1 MDDAFREPTPAEI
14 QRAVLQF
21 MGENIGELKTLD
33 SHIINK
39 TNTLNGMM
47 LQPEAVLRSI
57 PQPIQQQAPQRP
69 PQQAP
74 QEVASPV
81 VIPQVQSPQAPQPTQ
96 PPVTDPNQLEFDFNP
111 GYYEEIMKVLNSHT
125 RELRDLHK
133 SVRELTDIV
142 SQHNKK
148 KD

>member
-33 SHIINK
+33 SHIINR

-57 PQPIQQQAPQRP
+57 PQPQADSQPPQHYQHQQPVIQNVPAPVIQQPLQA
-69 PQQAP
+69 
-74 QEVASPV
+74 
-81 VIPQVQSPQAPQPTQ
+81 
-96 PPVTDPNQLEFDFNP
+96 PVTDSNQLEFDFNP
-111 GYYEEIMKVLNSHT
+111 SYYEEIMKVLNSHT
-125 RELRDLHK
+125 RELRDLNT
-133 SVRELTDIV
+133 SVRELTDIIT
-142 SQHNKK
+142 SLNKK

>member
-1 MDDAFREPTPAEI
+1 MDDTFREPTPAEI

-21 MGENIGELKTLD
+21 MGENMGELKTLD

-57 PQPIQQQAPQRP
+57 PQPQNSVQSP
-69 PQQAP
+69 PQQQIHTVTAP
-74 QEVASPV
+74 VIQTQQPVQEPIV
-81 VIPQVQSPQAPQPTQ
+81 
-96 PPVTDPNQLEFDFNP
+96 DNGQLEFDFNP
-111 GYYEEIMKVLNSHT
+111 SYYEEIMKVLNSHT
-125 RELRDLHK
+125 RELKDLNN
-133 SVRELTDIV
+133 SIRELADIIT
-142 SQHNKK
+142 SLNKK

>member
-57 PQPIQQQAPQRP
+57 PQPQSVIQPPPQPVPQQPITAPAIQQ
-69 PQQAP
+69 
-74 QEVASPV
+74 SL
-81 VIPQVQSPQAPQPTQ
+81 PQPAPEQ
-96 PPVTDPNQLEFDFNP
+96 VTDNGQLEFDFNP
-111 GYYEEIMKVLNSHT
+111 SYYEEIMKVLNSHT
-125 RELRDLHK
+125 RELRDLHT
-133 SVRELTDIV
+133 SVRELTDIIT
-142 SQHNKK
+142 SANKK

>member
-21 MGENIGELKTLD
+21 IGENIGELKTLD

-57 PQPIQQQAPQRP
+57 PQPTQQQAPQRP
-69 PQQAP
+69 LQQAP
-74 QEVASPV
+74 QEVSQQAPPV
-81 VIPQVQSPQAPQPTQ
+81 VITQVQDPQPIQ
-96 PPVTDPNQLEFDFNP
+96 LPVTDPNQLEFDFNP